1 MSLEAAKMYMFSMVI
16 SHMTFCLTTWSQ
28 ASSVTLKPLESLYKR
43 TLKVFDKNRYIIIIV
58 QYWKNIIC

>member
-1 MSLEAAKMYMFSMVI
+1 MSLEAAKMFMNSMVI

-43 TLKVFDKNRYIIIIV
+43 TLKVFDKTSLSNTGKI
-58 QYWKNIIC
+58 

>member
-28 ASSVTLKPLESLYKR
+28 VSSVTIKPLEFTLYKR
-43 TLKVFDKNRYIIIIV
+43 THLKSSIRNRYIIIIV
-58 QYWKNIIC
+58 QY